1 MMALKK
7 CAAWLVLACMM
18 LSLTACGNNKQTSSS
33 NNSTAS
39 SAASDEMTESGSES
53 AEETSSTN
61 ESTVSTGSAANTPN
75 PGANG
80 KPSSKPNTNTSSKI
94 SAGGNG
100 TISKDVLVKKGTK
113 KMEEGLNFGGKTFTM
128 ACGIAPTNQTKRYIA
143 AFQKKYNCTI
153 KTDLLDFN
161 QYTQQVVSKIASG
174 GTYDLIQLEG
184 SRYPT
189 MVLANTCEPIEDV
202 ITTADWLNKSKPA
215 EGGFSEELSMAFA
228 WGNHLYGVLGTQGI
242 YAPSPNLI
250 WYNKKILKQAGAD
263 DPRELYESGKWTFDA
278 LRQIG
283 LDVKKSAKIPLGGAS
298 MLYGNIVPANGGW
311 YVKYSE
317 NGTKPVSNLT
327 DSRIANAYKFMQQLT
342 VGNNAVV
349 ELTGEYDVNAFFQGK
364 SAMWIGAPYHL
375 SANYEI
381 AKNVKASNAFGKS
394 LSNLGVAPMPM
405 GPDNKEKAYGV
416 GWLYSFA
423 AGKGTSDKRVAVA
436 WAKFATTY
444 KDPVKDEYTWSA
456 ADQKMI
462 DSLTAGNVIY
472 RNYAFADASN
482 TIHELVAK
490 MEYEISEGKDIS
502 QQVATYNA
510 LFKNCINVSL
520 KG

>member
-1 MMALKK
+1 MALKK
-7 CAAWLVLACMM
+7 CAIWLILACMM
-18 LSLTACGNNKQTSSS
+18 LSLMSCGEKPASSS
-33 NNSTAS
+33 NNSTV
-39 SAASDEMTESGSES
+39 SAVASDEMTESGMGSE
-53 AEETSSTN
+53 ENGSTN
-61 ESTVSTGSAANTPN
+61 ESTVSTGSSVTTNNSNQSTN
-75 PGANG
+75 
-80 KPSSKPNTNTSSKI
+80 SKPNTNTSTNTSSKKT
-94 SAGGNG
+94 AEGNG
-100 TISKDVLVKKGTK
+100 EISKNVLVKNGTK
-113 KMEEGLNFGGKTFTM
+113 KMEEGLNFSGKTFTM
-128 ACGIAPTNQTKRYIA
+128 ACGIAPTNQVKRHIA

-153 KTDLLDFN
+153 KTDVLDFN

-174 GTYDLIQLEG
+174 GTYDLLQLEG

-189 MVLANTCEPIEDV
+189 MVLANTCEPIEDI
-202 ITTADWLNKSKPA
+202 ITTADWLNKSKLD

-228 WGNHLYGVLGTQGI
+228 WDNHLYGVLGIRGM
-242 YAPSPNLI
+242 YAPSPNLV
-250 WYNKKILKQAGAD
+250 WYNKKILKQAGTD

-283 LDVKKSAKIPLGGAS
+283 LDVKKSVKIPLGGIF

-311 YVKYSE
+311 YVKYNE

-342 VGNNAVV
+342 VGNNAVIEV
-349 ELTGEYDVNAFFQGK
+349 SASYDCKAFLQGK
-364 SAMWIGAPYHL
+364 SAMWVGAPYHL
-375 SANYEI
+375 SANNEI
-381 AKNVKASNAFGKS
+381 AKKVEDSNAFGKS
-394 LSNLGVAPMPM
+394 LTNLGVTPMPM

-444 KDPVKDEYTWSA
+444 KDPIKDEYTWSA

-462 DSLTAGNVIY
+462 DSLTSGNMIY
-472 RNYAFADASN
+472 RNYAFADGSN
-482 TIHELVAK
+482 SIYELVRK
-490 MEYEISEGKDIS
+490 MEYEISVGKDIS
-502 QQVATYNA
+502 QEVTTYNVM
-510 LFKNCINVSL
+510 FKNCINVSL